1 MLKKENFDGSTNWA
15 RVCDSCHSAACTVY
29 CRADSA
35 YLCAGCDARIH
46 AASLVASRHERVW
59 VCEACERAPAAF
71 LCKADAASLCASCD
85 ADIHSANPLARR
97 HHRVPIM
104 PIPGT
109 LYGPPAVDTVGSGSM
124 MIGGPT
130 GEGTEDDGFLSM
142 IQDADDTTID
152 EEGEDEAAS
161 WLLLNPPVKNNV
173 NKNNNNQHNNYGML
187 FGGEVVDDYLNL
199 AEYGG
204 NNQFN
209 DQYSVNQQQQ
219 QHYSVPQK
227 SYGGDSVVPVQDGQ
241 GKSLI
246 LYHQQQQHQSHH
258 LNFRLGMEYENSNT
272 GYGYPATMS
281 HSVSIS
287 SMDVSVV
294 PESALSETSNSHPRP
309 PKGTIDLF
317 SGPPIQIPPQL
328 TPMDREARVLRYR
341 EKKKNRKFEK
351 TIRYA
356 SRKAYAETR
365 PRIKGRFAKRTDI
378 EAEVDQMFS
387 TQLMAVSSYGI
398 VPSF

>member
-1 MLKKENFDGSTNWA
+1 MLKKENSNNWA
-15 RVCDSCHSAACTVY
+15 RVCDSCHSATCTVY

-46 AASLVASRHERVW
+46 TSLMASRHERVW

-109 LYGPPAVDTVGSGSM
+109 IYGPPAVHTISGGSM
-124 MIGGPT
+124 MIGGTT
-130 GEGTEDDGFLSM
+130 GEGTEDDGFLSLN
-142 IQDADDTTID
+142 QDADDTTID
-152 EEGEDEAAS
+152 EEDEDEAAS
-161 WLLLNPPVKNNV
+161 WLLLNPPVKNN
-173 NKNNNNQHNNYGML
+173 NKNNNYGML
-187 FGGEVVDDYLNL
+187 FGGEVVDDYLDL

-204 NNQFN
+204 DSQFN

-219 QHYSVPQK
+219 HYSVPQK
-227 SYGGDSVVPVQDGQ
+227 SYVEDSVVPVQNGQ
-241 GKSLI
+241 RKSLI
-246 LYHQQQQHQSHH
+246 LYQPPQQQQSHH
-258 LNFRLGMEYENSNT
+258 LNFQLGMEYDNSNT
-272 GYGYPATMS
+272 GYGYPASLS

-294 PESALSETSNSHPRP
+294 PESAQSETSISHPRP

-365 PRIKGRFAKRTDI
+365 PRIKGRFAKRTDV
-378 EAEVDQMFS
+378 EVEVDQMFS
-387 TQLMAVSSYGI
+387 TQLMTDSSYGI